1 MGARGCCY
9 VRTTPGQGCVRFANA
24 KISVFEMITAYIGIF
39 SDTREFS
46 ILNPYRPFAWFVIII
61 FGLPYWLIAFVT
73 PRARFTYRFIKKV
86 VRSVRGLEEIEFE
99 EIPKYNPNY
108 ARMTVSNPS
117 LQRIL
122 NIEHVLLPIASGLD
136 YVDLISL
143 SLTSKSIRECVF
155 PAGDLVYRT
164 RKLKEYSCDLETK
177 MNCLYCNK
185 QVCEVRVIS
194 RPLEPYSIPFLKY
207 YLVCI

>member
-1 MGARGCCY
+1 
-9 VRTTPGQGCVRFANA
+9 
-24 KISVFEMITAYIGIF
+24 MITAYIGIF
-39 SDTREFS
+39 SDTRELS

-108 ARMTVSNPS
+108 ACMTVSNPS

-122 NIEHVLLPIASGLD
+122 NIEHLLLPIASGLD
-136 YVDLISL
+136 YVDLINL

-164 RKLKEYSCDLETK
+164 QKLKEYSCDLETK

-194 RPLEPYSIPFLKY
+194 RPLENPTAFHF
-207 YLVCI
+207 